1 MPTRSRRSAV
11 RALALS
17 RAVSSPATTTRPSS
31 GRSSVAATASR
42 LDFPEPEGPTTAV
55 SSPADTWRDTES
67 RAVSR
72 RSPSG

>member
-1 MPTRSRRSAV
+1 MPIASRRSAV
-11 RALALS
+11 RPFAS
-17 RAVSSPATTTRPSS
+17 IRAVSRPATTTRPAS

-42 LDFPEPEGPTTAV
+42 LDLPEPEGPATAT
-55 SSPADTWRDTES
+55 SSPGATLSDTSS